1 MGFLWFSFPMDFQS
15 AFFVG
20 EIPVTGCVLIFLGR
34 LALMQSKLH
43 DMSALVK
50 ADQGQ
55 GGKDGELIVI
65 LSQLYNVSEQVI
77 G

>member
-1 MGFLWFSFPMDFQS
+1 
-15 AFFVG
+15 
-20 EIPVTGCVLIFLGR
+20 
-34 LALMQSKLH
+34 MQSKLH